1 MLHALVQALPAAEG
15 APGAPSII
23 NSTTITGVIGF
34 AAFLVL
40 SFVGIMVI
48 LNKGKS
54 GDFRG
59 ATNSLGVALIGS
71 VILAL
76 AGGALFMSLGSG
88 ILSALF
94 NVG

>member
-1 MLHALVQALPAAEG
+1 MDNT
-15 APGAPSII
+15 PSFI
-23 NSTTITGVIGF
+23 NSTTISGFIGF
-34 AAFLVL
+34 MAFLVL

-48 LNKGKS
+48 LNRGKS

-59 ATNSLGVALIGS
+59 AANSLGVALIGS

-76 AGGALFMSLGSG
+76 AGGMLFMSLGSG
-88 ILSALF
+88 ILDALF